1 MMALGRVDNMIN
13 AIALLEYTV
22 IALVVLAVVTILIG
36 ENPND

>member
-1 MMALGRVDNMIN
+1 MALGRVDNMIN
-13 AIALLEYTV
+13 AIALLGYTV